1 MNFHKEKDFDG
12 KNIRKGIS
20 LYKRLS
26 ENYVGL
32 TAEKTIKVV
41 SCDTGEEVFVSDKL
55 SNMCGATYNEKTKKL
70 LAYNTSG
77 YAYLYQLSDGK
88 RLLPKI
94 YLKEPDVWPEQI
106 IWEEDFC
113 WYPSYRK
120 GIYRLNTRTGEVE
133 LVVKIKGENVT
144 HIIQDKNN
152 MLVFTRP
159 KTKNIYEPREKVI
172 KYSYRIEKDGELKYQ
187 YRKQEEDYCNICFII
202 EDVDRRKII
211 VATSKEKRIEGDT
224 LLYCSDGHLLNIP
237 VNSRWKQ
244 GEWWY
249 NRELQISVQDNR
261 MIYVDEHGYLCIT
274 ELYTEK
280 IVKRER
286 AGKYIY
292 DILYIP
298 AKGVFILADDGVY
311 EVIGI

>member
-1 MNFHKEKDFDG
+1 MKKISEREFHY
-12 KNIRKGIS
+12 I
-20 LYKRLS
+20 KRLS

-298 AKGVFILADDGVY
+298 VKGVFILADDRVY

>member
-1 MNFHKEKDFDG
+1 MEKISEREFHY
-12 KNIRKGIS
+12 I
-20 LYKRLS
+20 KRLS

-261 MIYVDEHGYLCIT
+261 MIYVDEHAYLCIT

-280 IVKRER
+280 IVKSER

>member
-1 MNFHKEKDFDG
+1 MEKISQKEFHS
-12 KNIRKGIS
+12 I
-20 LYKRLS
+20 KRLS
-26 ENYVGL
+26 KNYIGL

-172 KYSYRIEKDGELKYQ
+172 RYSYRIEKDGELKYQ

>member
-1 MNFHKEKDFDG
+1 MEKISEREFHY
-12 KNIRKGIS
+12 I
-20 LYKRLS
+20 KRLS

-211 VATSKEKRIEGDT
+211 VATKKKKRIEGDT

>member
-1 MNFHKEKDFDG
+1 MEKISEREFHY
-12 KNIRKGIS
+12 I
-20 LYKRLS
+20 KRLS

-94 YLKEPDVWPEQI
+94 YLKEPDIWPEQI

>member
-1 MNFHKEKDFDG
+1 MEKISEREFHY
-12 KNIRKGIS
+12 I
-20 LYKRLS
+20 KRLS

-106 IWEEDFC
+106 IREEDFC

-249 NRELQISVQDNR
+249 NRELQISVQDKR

>member
-1 MNFHKEKDFDG
+1 MEKISEREFHY
-12 KNIRKGIS
+12 I
-20 LYKRLS
+20 KRLS

-211 VATSKEKRIEGDT
+211 VATSKEKRIERDT

>member
-1 MNFHKEKDFDG
+1 MEKISEGEFHY
-12 KNIRKGIS
+12 I
-20 LYKRLS
+20 KRLS

>member
-1 MNFHKEKDFDG
+1 MEKISEREFHY
-12 KNIRKGIS
+12 I
-20 LYKRLS
+20 KRLS

-32 TAEKTIKVV
+32 TAEKTINVV
-41 SCDTGEEVFVSDKL
+41 SCNTGKEVFVSDKL
-55 SNMCGATYNEKTKKL
+55 SNMSQSIYNQETKKL
-70 LAYNTSG
+70 LVYNTSG
-77 YAYLYQLSDGK
+77 YAYLYQLPDGK

-144 HIIQDKNN
+144 HIVQDKNN

-187 YRKQEEDYCNICFII
+187 YRKQEEDYCKICFII
-202 EDVDRRKII
+202 EDVNKKKVI
-211 VATSKEKRIEGDT
+211 VATSSKKRVEGDS

-237 VNSRWKQ
+237 VNNRWKQ

-274 ELYTEK
+274 ELYAEN
-280 IVKRER
+280 IIKRNR
-286 AGKYIY
+286 LDKYVY

-298 AKGVFILADDGVY
+298 TKGVLILTDDGVY
-311 EVIGI
+311 EMREA

>member
-1 MNFHKEKDFDG
+1 MKKISEREFHY
-12 KNIRKGIS
+12 I
-20 LYKRLS
+20 KRLS

-77 YAYLYQLSDGK
+77 YAYLYQLSDEK

>member
-1 MNFHKEKDFDG
+1 MEKISEREFHY
-12 KNIRKGIS
+12 I
-20 LYKRLS
+20 KRLS

-32 TAEKTIKVV
+32 AAEKTIKVV

-159 KTKNIYEPREKVI
+159 KTKNIYEPQEKVI
-172 KYSYRIEKDGELKYQ
+172 RYSYRIEKDGELKYQ

-261 MIYVDEHGYLCIT
+261 MIYVDEHGYLCIR

>member
-1 MNFHKEKDFDG
+1 MEKISEREFHY
-12 KNIRKGIS
+12 I
-20 LYKRLS
+20 KRLS

-133 LVVKIKGENVT
+133 LVVKIQGENVT

>member
-1 MNFHKEKDFDG
+1 MKKISEREFHY
-12 KNIRKGIS
+12 I
-20 LYKRLS
+20 KRLS

-224 LLYCSDGHLLNIP
+224 FLYCSDGHLLNIP

>member
-1 MNFHKEKDFDG
+1 MEKISEREFHY
-12 KNIRKGIS
+12 I
-20 LYKRLS
+20 KRLS

-172 KYSYRIEKDGELKYQ
+172 KYSYRIEKDGELRYQ

>member
-1 MNFHKEKDFDG
+1 MEKISEREFHY
-12 KNIRKGIS
+12 I
-20 LYKRLS
+20 KRLN

-70 LAYNTSG
+70 LVYNTSG

-172 KYSYRIEKDGELKYQ
+172 RYSYRIEKDGELKYQ

-237 VNSRWKQ
+237 VNIRWKQ

>member
-1 MNFHKEKDFDG
+1 MEKISEREFHY
-12 KNIRKGIS
+12 I
-20 LYKRLS
+20 KRLS

-70 LAYNTSG
+70 LAYNASG

>member
-1 MNFHKEKDFDG
+1 MKKISEREFHY
-12 KNIRKGIS
+12 I
-20 LYKRLS
+20 KRLS

-152 MLVFTRP
+152 MLVLTRP

>member
-1 MNFHKEKDFDG
+1 MEKISEREFHY
-12 KNIRKGIS
+12 I
-20 LYKRLS
+20 KRLS

-172 KYSYRIEKDGELKYQ
+172 KYSYRIEKYGELKYQ

>member
-1 MNFHKEKDFDG
+1 MEKISEREFHY
-12 KNIRKGIS
+12 I
-20 LYKRLS
+20 KRLS

-88 RLLPKI
+88 CLLPKI

-172 KYSYRIEKDGELKYQ
+172 RYSYRIEKDGELKYQ

>member
-1 MNFHKEKDFDG
+1 M
-12 KNIRKGIS
+12 
-20 LYKRLS
+20 
-26 ENYVGL
+26 
-32 TAEKTIKVV
+32 
-41 SCDTGEEVFVSDKL
+41 SDKL

-94 YLKEPDVWPEQI
+94 YLKEPDVWPEQT

>member
-1 MNFHKEKDFDG
+1 MEKISEREFHY
-12 KNIRKGIS
+12 I
-20 LYKRLS
+20 KRLS

-55 SNMCGATYNEKTKKL
+55 SNMCGATYNEKTKQL

-172 KYSYRIEKDGELKYQ
+172 RYSYRIEKDGELKYQ

>member
-1 MNFHKEKDFDG
+1 MEKISEREFHY
-12 KNIRKGIS
+12 I
-20 LYKRLS
+20 KRLS

-70 LAYNTSG
+70 LVYNTSG

-94 YLKEPDVWPEQI
+94 YLKEPDVWSEQI

-172 KYSYRIEKDGELKYQ
+172 RYSYRIEKDGELKYQ

>member
-1 MNFHKEKDFDG
+1 MKKISEREFHY
-12 KNIRKGIS
+12 I
-20 LYKRLS
+20 KRLS

-202 EDVDRRKII
+202 EDVDRKII

>member
-1 MNFHKEKDFDG
+1 MKKISEREFHY
-12 KNIRKGIS
+12 I
-20 LYKRLS
+20 KRLS

-249 NRELQISVQDNR
+249 NRELQISVQDIR

>member
-1 MNFHKEKDFDG
+1 MEKISEREFHY
-12 KNIRKGIS
+12 I
-20 LYKRLS
+20 KRLS

-70 LAYNTSG
+70 LVYNTSG

-159 KTKNIYEPREKVI
+159 KTKNIYELREKVI
-172 KYSYRIEKDGELKYQ
+172 RYSYRIEKDGELKYQ

-261 MIYVDEHGYLCIT
+261 MIYVDEYGYLCIT

>member
-1 MNFHKEKDFDG
+1 MEKISEREFHY
-12 KNIRKGIS
+12 I
-20 LYKRLS
+20 KRLS

-292 DILYIP
+292 DILCIP

>member
-1 MNFHKEKDFDG
+1 MEKISQKEFHS
-12 KNIRKGIS
+12 I
-20 LYKRLS
+20 KRLS
-26 ENYVGL
+26 KNYIGL

-144 HIIQDKNN
+144 HIVQDKNN
-152 MLVFTRP
+152 ILVFTTP

-172 KYSYRIEKDGELKYQ
+172 RYSYRIEKDGELKYQ

>member
-1 MNFHKEKDFDG
+1 MKKISEREFHY
-12 KNIRKGIS
+12 I
-20 LYKRLS
+20 KRLS

-298 AKGVFILADDGVY
+298 AKGVLILADDGVY